1 MNPATNKIYVAG
13 LMSGVLSVIDG
24 NSHSVTQVFLP
35 STEGPCGIAVN
46 SITNRVYVL
55 RPRTG
60 DLFVLDGATNTL
72 LSTIAIGL
80 EPHQVVVS
88 EALNRIYVLQHPGY
102 TGASLVVVDG
112 VSGAKIASIPLVA
125 EDLTLDPVGG
135 FIYAVKDFPRFLY
148 VVDTASNALVQ
159 TIALSDF
166 FGSPAINSRTKRLYL
181 NSNDTMDIYDATT
194 RTKVGAVTGLLA
206 PAGGRF
212 NKTLASLD
220 DRAKVFKVN
229 RGATAS
235 ETGANT
241 VEVIQDIGAL
251 NELPVAHPSTVTTD
265 EDVVASGTLN
275 ATDANGDTL
284 TYMLVTNGTL
294 GTAAITNSTTGTF
307 TYTPNPEASGVDTFT
322 FKVNDGSSDSAAAA
336 VTVTIAAVNDP
347 PVSVGDSA
355 AIDEDVRLSGNVLSN
370 DTDAEG
376 GPLSAR
382 LVSGPAH
389 GGVALNADGSYV
401 YTPAQD
407 FNGVDGFTYVANDG
421 ATDSAPAT
429 MTIGIVPVNDAPVA
443 VNDAAATN
451 EEVAVSGDVLAND
464 SDVDS
469 SALSVRLVTGTAH
482 GTIVLNADG
491 SFTYRPAQDFNGID
505 SFTYV
510 ANDGAADSAPASVV
524 IAVNPINDA
533 PIAYSDL
540 IRTMRN
546 TQASGVLRAIDV
558 DGDAL
563 QFGIVLM
570 PSNGTLTLDAST
582 GTFVYKPNKNFFGA
596 DVLAFRARDAS
607 TESSVGWVVISV
619 EK

>member
-1 MNPATNKIYVAG
+1 
-13 LMSGVLSVIDG
+13 
-24 NSHSVTQVFLP
+24 
-35 STEGPCGIAVN
+35 
-46 SITNRVYVL
+46 
-55 RPRTG
+55 
-60 DLFVLDGATNTL
+60 
-72 LSTIAIGL
+72 
-80 EPHQVVVS
+80 
-88 EALNRIYVLQHPGY
+88 VLQHPGY

-112 VSGAKIASIPLVA
+112 VSGAKIASISLVA
-125 EDLTLDPVGG
+125 EDLALDPVRG

-148 VVDTASNALVQ
+148 VVDTATNALVQ

-166 FGSPAINSRTKRLYL
+166 FGSPAINSRTQRLYL

-194 RTKVGAVTGLLA
+194 RTKAGAVTGLLA

-251 NELPVAHPSTVTTD
+251 NEPPVAHSSSVTTD
-265 EDVVASGTLN
+265 EDVALSGTLN
-275 ATDANGDTL
+275 ATDENGDTL
-284 TYMLVTNGTL
+284 TYTLITNGTL
-294 GTAAITNSTTGTF
+294 GTAAITNSTTGAF
-307 TYTPNPEASGVDTFT
+307 TYTPHPEASGVDRFT
-322 FKVNDGSSDSAAAA
+322 FKASDGTSESAAAT

-347 PVSVGDSA
+347 PVAAGDSA

-370 DTDAEG
+370 DSDADG

-389 GGVALNADGSYV
+389 GVVALNADGSYV
-401 YTPAQD
+401 YTPARD

-421 ATDSAPAT
+421 AANSAPAT
-429 MTIGIVPVNDAPVA
+429 VTIAIAPVNDAPVA

-451 EEVAVSGDVLAND
+451 EEVAVSGNVLAND

-469 SALSVRLVTGTAH
+469 SALSVRLVTETAH

-491 SFTYRPAQDFNGID
+491 SFTYTPTQDFNGVD

-510 ANDGAADSAPASVV
+510 ASDGAADSAPASAV

-546 TQASGVLRAIDV
+546 TPATGVLRATDV

-563 QFGIVLM
+563 HFSIVLM
-570 PSNGTLTLDAST
+570 PSNGTVTLDAAT
-582 GTFVYKPNKNFFGA
+582 GAFVYKPNKNFFGV
-596 DVLAFRARDAS
+596 DVFAFRARDAS
-607 TESSVGWVVISV
+607 AESNTGWVVISV